1 MAAKMAKWAAVP
13 ATLAC
18 ASINVS
24 AAMEEEPK
32 SQPVKPHQL
41 SFYNEPTLKSRYVD
55 EKPGGLQSGISS
67 VRKSTGYYIDG
78 LKNVYFF
85 IKNGVISSIQFGKD
99 AYVYLKNPPPEFL
112 PKVGAITISGL
123 TGIVLAKKGSRFK
136 KIAYPVGL
144 SALCISLC
152 YPAQSIVVAK
162 VSGRKLYSASH
173 KTYEAIGSLWTKPS
187 TSEVPLVQDKV
198 AKEAPVSRTDQ
209 SISEVHTAASESEE
223 KAEAH
228 QTPFHAGKTVAESN
242 SVPLIAKVKVPS
254 VISDAVKVQ
263 KFTPDPNL
271 MDHGQSSPEDVDM
284 YSTRS

>member
-1 MAAKMAKWAAVP
+1 MAKWAAVP

-85 IKNGVISSIQFGKD
+85 IKKWSNIFNTVWKRCICLSEGI
-99 AYVYLKNPPPEFL
+99 PPQNFFQKL
-112 PKVGAITISGL
+112 GAITISGL
-123 TGIVLAKKGSRFK
+123 TGIVLAKK
-136 KIAYPVGL
+136 
-144 SALCISLC
+144 
-152 YPAQSIVVAK
+152 AQSIVVAK
-162 VSGRKLYSASH
+162 VSGLKLYSASH

-187 TSEVPLVQDKV
+187 TPEVPLVQDKV